1 MPTKKPENITLCTN
15 ETCKPNNGLKLKW
28 FIGSTEVVAQA
39 DYTNGTH
46 TVSFIPSAT
55 ASSSFIA
62 KARNSGQGGASG
74 SITNVSLTRA
84 GAVAEYDGSGIASD
98 KWFDKSGNDLHG
110 TVSGASVENA
120 PSGDDGLVYEE
131 GTWNCEIFQSSN
143 QISFA
148 SQSAT
153 YQKIGNVVTVFFTAY
168 DVTSSGTTTTGQLQ
182 IRNFP
187 FTAKSNCFFVGT
199 NVGYY
204 GGISFAT
211 SGDGSAPFVFLGGG
225 TTIANIYTQ
234 SDGGGVAN
242 ATIDAVG
249 ANSSFAFSVTYQV

>member
-1 MPTKKPENITLCTN
+1 NADVTDVYMAQDSGAKIHALSAEFNAGHTAGASIK
-15 ETCKPNNGLKLKW
+15 
-28 FIGSTEVVAQA
+28 FIA
-39 DYTNGTH
+39 D
-46 TVSFIPSAT
+46 
-55 ASSSFIA
+55 ASSSNVTIDSSDT
-62 KARNSGQGGASG
+62 NSATFLMHNSAGTETIRMNSHGG
-74 SITNVSLTRA
+74 SITC
-84 GAVAEYDGSGIASD
+84 DG
-98 KWFDKSGNDLHG
+98 F
-110 TVSGASVENA
+110 TCSGALSTPGILFPDSQSASSDANML
-120 PSGDDGLVYEE
+120 DDYEE
-131 GTWNCEIFQSSN
+131 GTWNMELFQSSN

-249 ANSSFAFSVTYQV
+249 ANSNFAFSVTYQV